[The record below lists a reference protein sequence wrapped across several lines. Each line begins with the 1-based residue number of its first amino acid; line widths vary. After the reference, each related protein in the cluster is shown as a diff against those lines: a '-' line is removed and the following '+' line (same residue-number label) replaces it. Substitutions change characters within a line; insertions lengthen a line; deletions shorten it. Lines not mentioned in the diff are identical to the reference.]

1 MSFESFYGGRMGASF
16 VIVKRFDGIDIPQ
29 TEGNETYKA
38 KIYAYKSINKK
49 PYLLIENGN
58 LIERTT
64 ENFANYDWTRVE
76 LNGQEVETTEGK
88 RTMPI
93 ALAEGMVQCF
103 AQGGNSTNEV
113 NYGEYVIIDTLVG
126 LNKRNDPDNGK
137 VFRRG
142 MNYIDGDLKG
152 AEYIG
157 QIIGPQG
164 DTPDIALDTIKT
176 IKESAVWEE
185 DQEGAYEYTAAA
197 DGGLV
202 PGKTATGEFND
213 KIHYAWVNLKDSGGN
228 IDKALIGFEFPYLVI
243 DWSAEKRKPYYIQ
256 GDVIPSGKAIGDL
269 LADNFEFVERLDDN
283 THPYYQSWKIHLPH
297 GIKGDSQND
306 LEVYPER
313 AHKGAKMYN
322 TSSLTGDYTIATGDE
337 IVNLNAYNEREKQQ
351 KAPYDLPYILLSN
364 GKYISTQDGWK
375 LKVRYKEYIY
385 DEKEN
390 PEPNFI
396 EIGEYNMIEK
406 ITLSPEGVL
415 TAYYTYKDTEDLEEQ
430 LRWIYYNGDNESEGI
445 YVEDDGTVVVVFNTM
460 TTDPSTGD
468 RVHETEIHE
477 KAIPWISF
485 ISLGNDGK
493 IRVTYNNDKITQRT
507 GIDAQGRAYYE
518 NDIPWF
524 TSVSLSNS
532 GDLKFVYN
540 NNSDKIT
547 MKTGVE
553 DGKAVYVND
562 IPWLTSVNL
571 ANNGDLKF
579 TYNNNSN
586 KITMKT
592 GVEDGKAIYKDD
604 IPWFTSVTLDDD
616 TGNLKFV
623 YNNNSDKIAMKTG
636 VESGKA
642 IYEDDVPWIRSIDLD
657 KTGNFEVIYNNNSDK
672 IKLKTGSKV
681 VDGETR
687 AYYQSKLPYPSDIK
701 INTTNSSGE
710 EGSGDQKVAI
720 QYNGEG
726 EYDEIGEPLNYILD
740 TYAVSPK
747 DTTSGLGGHLLV
759 YYSDP
764 ERRRMSPIE
773 NLSFY
778 SARLGK
784 EVTGWTDIGEVSGE
798 IKFPLSIG
806 VYSNFEEVVNAGG
819 GSGNNPPEVI
829 MKDIYGNPDYRYAGW
844 GAKYFNSEAG
854 LDYIALY
861 DYTEN
866 EWTTGLPYDRGIDR
880 AYKVINYGPNPTDLL
895 PDGFRIDSQNRVIA
909 NENLPHGV
917 VYQLSKKQSDDDYD
931 SRPIGS
937 EVRYIGAQRNSNNY
951 NLEEQLM
958 LGTDNIITEKEE
970 IITQDNKLQT
980 VERIEYRAPAE
991 NNDYYVFEKAIVTER
1006 PVIFNNNKLTINI
1019 NPNINSK
1026 TEVLSYHTNDD
1037 DVFISKKVLTYN
1049 NDNVIESIT
1058 HVNN

>member
-49 PYLLIENGN
+49 PYLLIEDGN
-58 LIERTT
+58 LIEKTT
-64 ENFANYDWTRVE
+64 ENFADYDWTRVE
-76 LNGQEVETTEGK
+76 LNGKEVETTEGK
-88 RTMPI
+88 RTMPV

-202 PGKTATGEFND
+202 PGKTTTGEFND
-213 KIHYAWVNLKDSGGN
+213 KIRYAWVNLKDSGGN
-228 IDKALIGFEFPYLVI
+228 IDKALIGFEFPYLVM
-243 DWSAEKRKPYYIQ
+243 DWTAKKRKPYYIH

-269 LADNFEFVERLDDN
+269 LADNFEFVEKLDDG

-322 TSSLTGDYTIATGDE
+322 TSSLTGDYTVATGNE
-337 IVNLNAYNEREKQQ
+337 TVNLNAYNEREKQQ

-390 PEPNFI
+390 PDPSFI
-396 EIGEYNMIEK
+396 DIGEYNMIEK
-406 ITLSPEGVL
+406 ITLSPEGIL
-415 TAYYTYKDTEDLEEQ
+415 TAYYTYKDTENLEEQ
-430 LRWIYYNGDNESEGI
+430 LRWIYYNGHDDSEGI

-460 TTDPSTGD
+460 ITDPSTGSK
-468 RVHETEIHE
+468 VHETEIHE

-485 ISLGNDGK
+485 ISLNNDGK

-524 TSVSLSNS
+524 TSVSLADN
-532 GDLKFVYN
+532 GDLKFV
-540 NNSDKIT
+540 
-547 MKTGVE
+547 
-553 DGKAVYVND
+553 
-562 IPWLTSVNL
+562 
-571 ANNGDLKF
+571 
-579 TYNNNSN
+579 YNNNSN

-592 GVEDGKAIYKDD
+592 GVEDGKAVYKND
-604 IPWFTSVTLDDD
+604 IPWFTSVSLNDDNGD
-616 TGNLKFV
+616 LKFT
-623 YNNNSDKIAMKTG
+623 YNNNSNKIAMKTG
-636 VESGKA
+636 VEDGKA
-642 IYEDDVPWIRSIDLD
+642 VYKDDIPWIRSIDLD
-657 KTGNFEVIYNNNSDK
+657 RAGNFEIIYNNDSDK
-672 IKLKTGSKV
+672 IKLKTGSKI
-681 VDGETR
+681 VDDKLR

-701 INTTNSSGE
+701 INTADRSGE
-710 EGSGDQKVAI
+710 EGSGNQKVSI

-726 EYDEIGEPLNYILD
+726 EYSDIGEPLNYILD
-740 TYAVSPK
+740 TYAVPPK
-747 DTTSGLGGHLLV
+747 DTETGLGGHLLV

-764 ERRRMSPIE
+764 ARRNLSPIAD
-773 NLSFY
+773 LFFP
-778 SARLGK
+778 SARFG
-784 EVTGWTDIGEVSGE
+784 EPVQGWTDVGDVCG
-798 IKFPLSIG
+798 KLDWPLSIG
-806 VYSNFEEVVNAGG
+806 WFGSFQELVEAGG

-829 MKDIYGNPDYRYAGW
+829 MSDYYGNPNYRYAGW
-844 GAKYFNSEAG
+844 GATYYNAAED
-854 LDYIALY
+854 LEYIGEY
-861 DYTEN
+861 DYVKG
-866 EWTTGLPYDRGIDR
+866 EWGIGIPYAQDAMDKPDR
-880 AYKVINYGPNPTDLL
+880 VINYGPNPTRLL
-895 PDGFRIDSQNRVIA
+895 IGGFKVDCENRTIIDDDNIT
-909 NENLPHGV
+909 NGV
-917 VYQLSKKQSDDDYD
+917 VYQLSKKQEGNTFN
-931 SRPIGS
+931 SRPIGT
-937 EVRYIGAQRNSNNY
+937 EVRYIGAQRKSNNY

-970 IITQDNKLQT
+970 TITINDKLQT
-980 VERIEYRAPAE
+980 TETIDYRTE
-991 NNDYYVFEKAIVTER
+991 TDNDGYYILEKTTVTEK
-1006 PVIFNNNKLTINI
+1006 PVIFKNNKLTLNL
-1019 NPNINSK
+1019 NPDVNSK
-1026 TEVLSYHTNDD
+1026 IETLSYYKDGNKT
-1037 DVFISKKVLTYN
+1037 FISKKVLSYDDGN
-1049 NDNVIESIT
+1049 AIELIT
-1058 HVNN
+1058 HTND